1 MLRQAIM
8 NTSEIN
14 LNNSL
19 CEETEDLKKNRIENL
34 ELKNM
39 QQPK

>member
-1 MLRQAIM
+1 M

-14 LNNSL
+14 LNHSL
-19 CEETEDLKKNRIENL
+19 SKETEDLKKNQIENL

-39 QQPK
+39 Q